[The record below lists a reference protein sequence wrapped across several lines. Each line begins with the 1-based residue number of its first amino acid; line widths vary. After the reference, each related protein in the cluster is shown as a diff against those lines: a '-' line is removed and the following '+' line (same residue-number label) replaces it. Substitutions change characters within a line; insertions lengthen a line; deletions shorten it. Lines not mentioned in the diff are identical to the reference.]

1 MSFLASISLTSG
13 RTLAAVVV
21 LTALSLVTGPTWLP
35 RYAPSRFP
43 RPKRHWFART
53 VVVLVPILLVASA
66 GALIANRSLGIVKTS
81 GDLGKLI
88 QSSVVGSEAQSG
100 GEVTIGNQSIDP
112 PPSTRPSRAPT
123 TACSPLWTSFRSTMR
138 ELCPSLTPIIISSA
152 TCLAHNST
160 ANTEKS

>member
-21 LTALSLVTGPTWLP
+21 LTALSLVTGAYLLP

-112 PPSTRPSRAPT
+112 SALDASFTRTDDGMLVATDPPAASPCPST
-123 TACSPLWTSFRSTMR
+123 
-138 ELCPSLTPIIISSA
+138 
-152 TCLAHNST
+152 
-160 ANTEKS
+160 